1 MASNDEWRSA
11 QKMLADLAQ
20 SVEAARRCEGPALA
34 GACRAALTA
43 SERLHSQLLRAQM
56 QSMTRCD
63 PAKCDMSLT
72 VRCGVCQWWS
82 CDQCCDAG
90 TMVCD
95 LCVTDQ
101 LEQGSAA
108 AAPKQPEERSDTKKR
123 GADEAAGG
131 AAAKKTKRDE
141 DDEVIPDLDDPD
153 VPAWVWDWHLQEGN
167 ITAEDRQRVAQHAE
181 ETGGNLCVKCG
192 VDMGED
198 NPRQYCGKNVCLGL
212 GFDTAHST

>member
-1 MASNDEWRSA
+1 MASNDEWGSG

-34 GACRAALTA
+34 GACRAVLAA
-43 SERLHSQLLRAQM
+43 SEQLHSQLLRAQM

-63 PAKCDMSLT
+63 PEKCDMSLT
-72 VRCGVCQWWS
+72 VRCGACEWWF
-82 CDQCCDAG
+82 CNQCCD
-90 TMVCD
+90 TDTKVCD

-101 LEQGSAA
+101 LEKEGAA
-108 AAPKQPEERSDTKKR
+108 AAPEQPEDDGTKKR
-123 GADEAAGG
+123 GAGEDAGG
-131 AAAKKTKRDE
+131 AAAKKPKREEGDE
-141 DDEVIPDLDDPD
+141 IIPDLDDPD
-153 VPAWVWDWHLQEGN
+153 VPAWVWDWHVESGN

-181 ETGGNLCVKCG
+181 EAGGNLCVKCG

-212 GFDTAHST
+212 GWESRVAQC